1 MTNIMGMDQS
11 LTKTAWVIL
20 NYDGTLNKFDI
31 IKTNKDDDLFHRCWN
46 IAHQLLKVADSNDV
60 KFTSLEGLAFG
71 MMGSATRDLAGLQA
85 VIMCVMQY
93 VGKHDVRI
101 VSPTAVKKFAAG
113 GKADKTLMISS
124 LPEEV
129 RQSFMDAGYK
139 KTTGLADLADA
150 YWIAKMYQTS
160 IQF

>member
-1 MTNIMGMDQS
+1 MGMDQS

-20 NYDGTLNKFDI
+20 NYDGTLDKFDI
-31 IKTNKDDDLFHRCWN
+31 IKTNKDEDLFRRCWY
-46 IAHQLLKVADSNDV
+46 IAHQLLTVANSNDV

-93 VGKHDVRI
+93 VGTHDVRI

-129 RQSFMDAGYK
+129 RKNFLDAGYK